1 MPPPGKNTLRV
12 DFTKTQRATGL
23 IFVFVTAL
31 AFVLFILRPLLAP
44 VVVAVLLAVVYQP
57 VHRLVE
63 KFCGP
68 QTIRSTIVSFFLLL
82 ALVLAPGFGLVL
94 LLLRQVQTIIEQLAG
109 EGSVESRLVQLL
121 HQGLQSTDDL
131 VRKFGWDLDV
141 ESIAAEWTERA
152 STMLYEGLPGL
163 LGHLGQLGLFLAVL
177 IVALVYLLYRG
188 RDLAK
193 LIVVLSPMEE
203 GHTGQIL
210 SRLYVT
216 IQALFIG
223 AFLTAIFQGAFGGI
237 GFWLTG
243 FDNWVVWATLIA
255 GASFVPFVG
264 TALVWGPAV
273 LYLGYTG
280 HSGDAFVL
288 LLVGLAIS
296 TIDNVLRTLFIHGHS
311 AVNPVLIF
319 FALIGG
325 IKTFGPMGV
334 VYGPLIAGCFVE
346 AINIYRSDLL
356 LNPPRHHRS
365 PGPPSAAH
373 ARPAPDADTGL
384 DAVCD

>member
-1 MPPPGKNTLRV
+1 
-12 DFTKTQRATGL
+12 
-23 IFVFVTAL
+23 
-31 AFVLFILRPLLAP
+31 
-44 VVVAVLLAVVYQP
+44 
-57 VHRLVE
+57 
-63 KFCGP
+63 
-68 QTIRSTIVSFFLLL
+68 
-82 ALVLAPGFGLVL
+82 VL
-94 LLLRQVQTIIEQLAG
+94 LLHQIQGIVEQLAG
-109 EGSVESRLVQLL
+109 EGSVESRLVTLL
-121 HQGLQSTDDL
+121 HQALDSVGQ
-131 VRKFGWDLDV
+131 VAAKFGWDFDA
-141 ESIAAEWTERA
+141 ENFAAEWTERA
-152 STMLYEGLPGL
+152 STWLYQGLPSL
-163 LGHLGQLGLFLAVL
+163 LGHIGKVGLFLAVL
-177 IVALVYLLYRG
+177 LVALVYLLYRG
-188 RDLAK
+188 RDLAG

-203 GHTGQIL
+203 GHTRQIL
-210 SRLYVT
+210 GRLTLT

-223 AFLTAIFQGAFGGI
+223 AFLTAIFQGAFGGL

-243 FDNWVVWATLIA
+243 FDNWLVWGSLIA

-273 LYLGYTG
+273 IYLGYTG
-280 HSGDAFVL
+280 HSADAFVL

-346 AINIYRSDLL
+346 AISIYRSDLL
-356 LNPPRHHRS
+356 LNPQRHRTIV
-365 PGPPSAAH
+365 PTAAH
-373 ARPAPDADTGL
+373 PRPAAASDDTAL

>member
-1 MPPPGKNTLRV
+1 MRV

-23 IFVFVTAL
+23 IFVFVTAV
-31 AFVLFILRPLLAP
+31 AFAFFILRPLLAP
-44 VVVAVLLAVVYQP
+44 VVVAVLLAVIYEP

-63 KFCGP
+63 RFFGP
-68 QTIRSTIVSFFLLL
+68 QTIRSTVVSALLLL
-82 ALVLAPGFGLVL
+82 ALVLAPAFGFGLL
-94 LLLRQVQTIIEQLAG
+94 LLHQVQGIVEQLAG

-121 HQGLQSTDDL
+121 HQALDAIAEL
-131 VRKFGWDLDV
+131 AKKFGWEFDG
-141 ESIAAEWTERA
+141 ETFAAEWTDRA
-152 STMLYEGLPGL
+152 SSMLYEGLPGL
-163 LGHLGQLGLFLAVL
+163 LGHLGQLGLFIAVL
-177 IVALVYLLYRG
+177 LVALVYLLYRG
-188 RDLAK
+188 RDLAG

-203 GHTGQIL
+203 GHTRQIL
-210 SRLYVT
+210 GRLTLT
-216 IQALFIG
+216 IQALFLG
-223 AFLTAIFQGAFGGI
+223 AFLTAIFQGLFGGV

-243 FDNWVVWATLIA
+243 FDNWVVWGSLIA

-273 LYLGYTG
+273 VYLGYTG
-280 HSGDAFVL
+280 HSADAFVL

-346 AINIYRSDLL
+346 AIAIYRSDLL
-356 LNPPRHHRS
+356 LNPQRHRTVV
-365 PGPPSAAH
+365 PSAAH
-373 ARPAPDADTGL
+373 PRPVVAQDDTAF

>member
-1 MPPPGKNTLRV
+1 MRV
-12 DFTKTQRATGL
+12 DFTRTQRATGL
-23 IFVFVTAL
+23 IFVFVTAV
-31 AFVLFILRPLLAP
+31 AFAAFILRPLLAP
-44 VVVAVLLAVVYQP
+44 VVVAVLVAVVYEP

-63 KFCGP
+63 RFLGR
-68 QTIRSTIVSFFLLL
+68 QTVRSTVASAILLL
-82 ALVLAPGFGLVL
+82 ALVLLPAFGLGL
-94 LLLRQVQTIIEQLAG
+94 LLLRQIQVIVEQLAG

-121 HQGLQSTDDL
+121 HQALDSVAGLAS
-131 VRKFGWDLDV
+131 KFGFEFDTA
-141 ESIAAEWTERA
+141 SFAAEWTDRA

-163 LGHLGQLGLFLAVL
+163 LGNLGRLGLFLT
-177 IVALVYLLYRG
+177 VALVALAYLLYRG
-188 RDLAK
+188 RDLAD
-193 LIVVLSPMEE
+193 LIVELSPMEE
-203 GHTGQIL
+203 GHTRQIL
-210 SRLYVT
+210 SRLTVT

-223 AFLTAIFQGAFGGI
+223 AFLTAIFQGFFGGL

-243 FDNWVVWATLIA
+243 FDNWVVWGTLIA

-264 TALVWGPAV
+264 TALVWAPAV
-273 LYLGYTG
+273 VYLGYTG
-280 HSGDAFVL
+280 HSADAFVL

-356 LNPPRHHRS
+356 LNPPRQ
-365 PGPPSAAH
+365 
-373 ARPAPDADTGL
+373 RPAPAPPAVPPPRPVAEDDTAF